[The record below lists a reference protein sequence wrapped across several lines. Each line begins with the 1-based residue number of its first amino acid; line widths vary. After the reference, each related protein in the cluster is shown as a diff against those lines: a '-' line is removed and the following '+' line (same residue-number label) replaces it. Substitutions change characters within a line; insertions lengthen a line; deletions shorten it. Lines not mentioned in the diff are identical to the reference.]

1 MAKKTRDQKL
11 QLVLEIEQKLA
22 EIKDVDVLLE
32 NILTGARQIANADAG
47 SIYEYDEKAN
57 QITIRFGQND
67 TQQAKLAKGEKLPY
81 TNFTFDVTPNIISGY
96 AVISKQVINIP
107 DVYNMPEYLD
117 SAKMIK
123 RPYSFS
129 GDTDKKT
136 GYHSKSMLAMPLR
149 MTNGK
154 ILGVIQ
160 IINARDENG
169 EVIPFDSDDEFNI
182 SRFATNASQVLEYA
196 YLTNAM
202 VLRMARM
209 AEYRDPKET
218 GEHVERVSVFALEIY
233 DRYAANKNI
242 PIEVRGKYRDTLKL
256 AAKCHD
262 FGKVGISDLILKKPA
277 RFTDE
282 ERNKMKG
289 HTCLGAQLFS
299 PPESDLDIMARDIC
313 LSHHE
318 RWDGGDRGYP
328 GHFDYKTLQ
337 PEESVPNSKPLKGEE
352 IPLSARIVAIADVFD
367 ALSHQRVYK
376 EAWSIEDTFKEIE
389 KEAGRQFDPELIAAF
404 LQIKDRIIAINNI
417 L

>member
-11 QLVLEIEQKLA
+11 QLVLEIEQRLS

-32 NILTGARQIANADAG
+32 NILSGAREIANADAG
-47 SIYEYDEKAN
+47 SIYEYNEKTN

-67 TQQAKLAKGEKLPY
+67 TQQSKLAPGEKLPY
-81 TNFTFDVTPNIISGY
+81 TNFTFDVSPNIISGY
-96 AVISKQVINIP
+96 AVISKQVINIQ
-107 DVYNMPEYLD
+107 DAYNMPEYLD

-136 GYHSKSMLAMPLR
+136 GYHTKSILTMPLR

-160 IINARDENG
+160 IINARDEEGN
-169 EVIPFDSDDEFNI
+169 VIPFDSDDEFNI

-233 DRYAANKNI
+233 DRYAANKGI
-242 PIEVRGKYRDTLKL
+242 PMEVRGKYRDTLKL
-256 AAKCHD
+256 AA
-262 FGKVGISDLILKKPA
+262 
-277 RFTDE
+277 
-282 ERNKMKG
+282 
-289 HTCLGAQLFS
+289 
-299 PPESDLDIMARDIC
+299 
-313 LSHHE
+313 
-318 RWDGGDRGYP
+318 
-328 GHFDYKTLQ
+328 
-337 PEESVPNSKPLKGEE
+337 
-352 IPLSARIVAIADVFD
+352 
-367 ALSHQRVYK
+367 
-376 EAWSIEDTFKEIE
+376 
-389 KEAGRQFDPELIAAF
+389 
-404 LQIKDRIIAINNI
+404 
-417 L
+417 